1 MKFIYLLCLSF
12 IIFSYV
18 KADEQ
23 EDYDGEIES
32 DFSPREYDSWSQK
45 AKVPTSQYQSS
56 TSVKKPIIPPRP
68 SYDYPTVKVFTLP
81 TLKDKFD
88 QAKKKFEKKLKDK
101 MGALKQKK
109 LKKVVES
116 KIPITTTLAPVY
128 LYDRI
133 VTKASKVQSNK
144 NRYDSFQINLRKKL
158 IERHLRSKPI
168 ANRRNKFTEHMKLK
182 TTTSTTPKPVQTYDR
197 ANVHKE
203 IKKFKMMTG
212 MQISNGF
219 ITIYKVLIVNK

>member
-1 MKFIYLLCLSF
+1 MVYKGPKF
-12 IIFSYV
+12 YV

-45 AKVPTSQYQSS
+45 ADVPSSQYQSS

-68 SYDYPTVKVFTLP
+68 SYGYPAYDVEVSTLP
-81 TLKDKFD
+81 SFKDKLD
-88 QAKKKFEKKLKDK
+88 QTKMKFEKNLKNKVDKAKKTVDQARRKADQAMKKLEKELKDK

-128 LYDRI
+128 VYERI
-133 VTKASKVQSNK
+133 VTKAVKVK
-144 NRYDSFQINLRKKL
+144 KVKKPKKPLKCRKLAKAL
-158 IERHLRSKPI
+158 
-168 ANRRNKFTEHMKLK
+168 F
-182 TTTSTTPKPVQTYDR
+182 
-197 ANVHKE
+197 
-203 IKKFKMMTG
+203 G
-212 MQISNGF
+212 
-219 ITIYKVLIVNK
+219 